1 MYIQSMQID
10 WLHFTPWPALLGG
23 ILLGMTASA
32 LFLHSGRILGVT
44 GILES
49 LLTPRAADSPWR
61 FAFLL
66 GMFAAP
72 VVGKFILPAELMHAP
87 RFEANWVVVIA
98 AGLLVGF
105 GTRWGAGCTSGHGIC
120 GLSRLSL
127 RSLVATLSFM
137 STGFITV
144 FVIRHLL

>member
-1 MYIQSMQID
+1 MHID
-10 WLHFTPWPALLGG
+10 WPHFTPWSSLLGG
-23 ILLGMTASA
+23 IFLGIAA
-32 LFLHSGRILGVT
+32 GVLFLNSGRILGIT
-44 GILES
+44 GILAG
-49 LLTPRAADSPWR
+49 LLSPKLQDSQWR

-66 GMFAAP
+66 GMLATPLVA
-72 VVGKFILPAELMHAP
+72 KLILPADLMHGP
-87 RFEANWVVVIA
+87 RIDAGWGMVMV

-120 GLSRLSL
+120 GLSRLSV

-137 STGFITV
+137 GTGFITV

>member
-1 MYIQSMQID
+1 MQID
-10 WLHFTPWPALLGG
+10 WLHFTPWSSLIGGLLLGVAAG
-23 ILLGMTASA
+23 A
-32 LFLHSGRILGVT
+32 LFLNSGRILGIT
-44 GILES
+44 GILEG
-49 LLTPRAADSPWR
+49 LLMPKSQDGVWR

-66 GMFAAP
+66 GLLAAP
-72 VVGKFILPAELMHAP
+72 LAAKWLIPAELVHTP
-87 RFEANWVVVIA
+87 RIDANWAMVIT

-137 STGFITV
+137 GAGFVTV
-144 FVIRHLL
+144 FVVRHWL

>member
-1 MYIQSMQID
+1 MHID
-10 WLHFTPWPALLGG
+10 WLHFTPWSSLLGG
-23 ILLGMTASA
+23 ILLGIAAGA
-32 LFLHSGRILGVT
+32 LFLNSGRILGIT
-44 GILES
+44 GILEG
-49 LLTPRAADSPWR
+49 LLTPKSEDSPWR

-72 VVGKFILPAELMHAP
+72 LAAKLILPAELMHAP
-87 RFEANWVVVIA
+87 RMDTNWAMVLV

-120 GLSRLSL
+120 GLSRLSV

-137 STGFITV
+137 STGFVTV

>member
-1 MYIQSMQID
+1 MQID

-23 ILLGMTASA
+23 ILLGIAAGA
-32 LFLHSGRILGVT
+32 LFLNSGRILGVT
-44 GILES
+44 GILEG
-49 LLTPRAADSPWR
+49 LLTPKSADSGWR
-61 FAFLL
+61 FTFLL

-72 VVGKFILPAELMHAP
+72 WVAKFILPAELVHTP
-87 RFEANWVVVIA
+87 RIDANWAMVIA

-120 GLSRLSL
+120 GLSRLSM

-144 FVIRHLL
+144 FVIRHVL

>member
-1 MYIQSMQID
+1 M
-10 WLHFTPWPALLGG
+10 LGGVLLGIAAG
-23 ILLGMTASA
+23 A
-32 LFLHSGRILGVT
+32 LFLNSGRILGIT
-44 GILES
+44 GILEG
-49 LLTPRAADSPWR
+49 LLIPKSEDSPWR

-72 VVGKFILPAELMHAP
+72 LAAKLILPTDLMHVP
-87 RFEANWVVVIA
+87 RIEASWLMVAV

-120 GLSRLSL
+120 GLSRLSA

>member
-1 MYIQSMQID
+1 MHID
-10 WLHFTPWPALLGG
+10 WLHFTPWSSLLGG
-23 ILLGMTASA
+23 IFLGIAA
-32 LFLHSGRILGVT
+32 GVLFLNSGRILGIT
-44 GILES
+44 GILAG
-49 LLTPRAADSPWR
+49 LLSPKLQDSQWR

-66 GMFAAP
+66 GMLATPLVARL
-72 VVGKFILPAELMHAP
+72 ILPADLMHRP
-87 RFEANWVVVIA
+87 RIDAGWGMVMV

-120 GLSRLSL
+120 GLSRLSV

-137 STGFITV
+137 GTGFITV